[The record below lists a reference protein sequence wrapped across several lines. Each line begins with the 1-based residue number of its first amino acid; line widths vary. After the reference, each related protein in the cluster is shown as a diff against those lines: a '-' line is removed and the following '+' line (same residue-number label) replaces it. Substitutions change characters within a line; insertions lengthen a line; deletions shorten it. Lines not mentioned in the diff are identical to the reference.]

1 MGFIGRSLEPEFG
14 SPRLEKPDADDLI
27 ATMEYVKKLLAES
40 SLEPGLRLN
49 LERHVD
55 AILWW
60 LAHPEMASVQNIF
73 ETIGSAFVIARQIQ
87 DCDPTRNSPEPSA
100 SKNIVTKIVEAT
112 YKLGR
117 ILGVVTRTA
126 EVVDELGGQ
135 ANHFLERFN
144 AAG

>member
-1 MGFIGRSLEPEFG
+1 
-14 SPRLEKPDADDLI
+14 
-27 ATMEYVKKLLAES
+27 
-40 SLEPGLRLN
+40 
-49 LERHVD
+49 
-55 AILWW
+55 
-60 LAHPEMASVQNIF
+60 MASVQNIF